1 MNDKWK
7 LIPPK
12 AGETFLEGINLTA
25 AVKNALAEDRDV
37 SGFHFTDSVLEG
49 AGGKSIEFSCCVFE
63 HCRFDELDF
72 RHISFSDCIFI
83 KCELSNVRL
92 ENAVFQR
99 VSMQNCRMTGM
110 ELLRAALMST
120 LFENCMMDY
129 LSLSESKLD
138 RVLFSDCRLRE
149 SLWGDVKMPKVQF
162 VNDDL
167 ARAQWIR
174 TPLNG
179 IDISSC
185 GIEGWNIS
193 LFDLKGAKVTAAQVI
208 ELSGLLGVEIV
219 S

>member
-1 MNDKWK
+1 MNEKWK
-7 LIPPK
+7 IIPPK
-12 AGETFLEGINLTA
+12 AGDTLQEGINL
-25 AVKNALAEDRDV
+25 AVAVNDALAEDRDV
-37 SGFHFTDSVLEG
+37 SGYRFTDNELEEV
-49 AGGKSIEFSCCVFE
+49 GGKNIEFSCCVFE

-72 RHISFSDCIFI
+72 RRISFSDCVFI

-110 ELLRAALMST
+110 ELLSAALMST
-120 LFENCMMDY
+120 HFENCMMDY

-162 VNDDL
+162 VQADL
-167 ARAQWIR
+167 SRAQWIR

-185 GIEGWNIS
+185 SIEGWNIS